1 MKRTTLQA
9 AGILCMTSLVIV
21 APSHAAEQKGSG
33 GGDAQDLAKKLANPV
48 SDVVSVPLQFNWV
61 NGNGPDEGLR
71 FVMNFQP
78 VVPFAISEKWRLI
91 GRWIMPYVSQPASLG
106 SASGLG
112 DITASAFFSPRAA
125 TAVLWGV
132 GPVIT
137 LPTTSDP
144 GLGSGKW
151 SAGPTAVIVKQTG
164 AWTYGMLWNQLWSYA
179 STSNLDRNEANQAL
193 FQPFLARVA
202 PKGVTYTVQSEAVAN
217 WAADKSSDTWTIP
230 INVQVSKVTRFGP
243 FPFSIAGGLGVFVAK
258 PDGGPEWQLRTSFT
272 LVLPP
277 KL

>member
-1 MKRTTLQA
+1 MRGYLA
-9 AGILCMTSLVIV
+9 VAVILFVVSGAMVR
-21 APSHAAEQKGSG
+21 PSHAAEPTGSG

-71 FVMNFQP
+71 FVTNFQP
-78 VVPFAISEKWRLI
+78 VVPFAISDKWRLI
-91 GRWIMPYVSQPASLG
+91 GRWIMPYISQPASLG
-106 SASGLG
+106 SAAGLG

-125 TAVLWGV
+125 TSPLWGV

-144 GLGSGKW
+144 ALGSGHW
-151 SAGPTAVIVKQTG
+151 SAGPTAVIVKQAG
-164 AWTYGMLWNQLWSYA
+164 PWTYGMLWNQLWSFA
-179 STSNLDRNEANQAL
+179 STSNLDRSEVNQAL

-202 PKGVTYTVQSEAVAN
+202 PKGVTYTVQSEAIAN
-217 WAADKSSDTWTIP
+217 WAAVESSDTWTIP

-243 FPFSIAGGLGVFVAK
+243 FPFSMAGGFGVYVAK
-258 PDGGPEWQLRTSFT
+258 PDGGPEWQLRTNFT